1 MISNSF
7 NFVWVFKSYFNKHYW
22 WCQQNWILW
31 TWSKGYYVII
41 SVHDFT
47 SKTLS
52 HDSSRIVDVVMWP
65 KFGNSCISM
74 REVIITLTWRNIFFQ
89 ECSSFKFNN
98 LGLALG
104 MTFKFY
110 TSMAKGLKQIVWM
123 FLWLFFT
130 LVEATEEKLAVGPFW
145 PLSWIR
151 LNNTGAN
158 LK

>member
-1 MISNSF
+1 MTHELCWYQHYFNGNQELLLNHKYRLHFHTYMISNSF

-47 SKTLS
+47 SKALS

-74 REVIITLTWRNIFFQ
+74 REVIITSILQGFDLKKHFF
-89 ECSSFKFNN
+89 SR
-98 LGLALG
+98 
-104 MTFKFY
+104 
-110 TSMAKGLKQIVWM
+110 V
-123 FLWLFFT
+123 LFIQVQQF
-130 LVEATEEKLAVGPFW
+130 
-145 PLSWIR
+145 R
-151 LNNTGAN
+151 TGTRYDF
-158 LK
+158 